1 MFAIYDYAERMNA
14 IKLMPS
20 MPHLP
25 IPAHLEFIALA
36 QSGALGFTTQQ
47 ICSAKPFGGVFFNRN
62 HESK

>member
-1 MFAIYDYAERMNA
+1 MFDICNYAARMNA
-14 IKLMPS
+14 VKDVLQ
-20 MPHLP
+20 
-25 IPAHLEFIALA
+25 PAHFEFIRLA